1 MLNTRL
7 EYTAMRAG
15 ALFDSD
21 DDDQLSDHHWRNFS
35 MFARPQ
41 L

>member
-1 MLNTRL
+1 MLTTRL
-7 EYTAMRAG
+7 EYTALRAG

-21 DDDQLSDHHWRNFS
+21 DDDQLSYHHWHDFC
-35 MFARPQ
+35 MFARHQ